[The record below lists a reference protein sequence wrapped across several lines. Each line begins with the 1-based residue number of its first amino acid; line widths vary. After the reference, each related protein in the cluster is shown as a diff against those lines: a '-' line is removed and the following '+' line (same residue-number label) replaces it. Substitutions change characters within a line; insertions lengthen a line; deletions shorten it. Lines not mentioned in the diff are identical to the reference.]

1 MNRRRRSKRK
11 NVGQRKAN
19 NRRPESR
26 RGSLFRWF
34 AAFIWI
40 LSIGIGIVIGW
51 SLTTVEG
58 MAERVR
64 ELETLRPSLASVVYD
79 MNDKIIHEFAVQ
91 KRIPVE
97 AYEEIPERLR
107 TAIIV
112 TEDEY
117 FFRHPGINPVAILRA
132 LYRNIRA
139 GRAVQGASTITQ
151 QLARMVFLTPEK
163 RLQRKIKE
171 AFLALQ
177 IEKLFTKEEIFTY
190 YYNNVYLGHGI
201 YGFEA
206 AARYYFGKPAKLL
219 RVEEAALL
227 AGLIQRPEA
236 YTPYRNPDL
245 AIKRRNYVLKRMYR
259 EHVIDK
265 DTYEHA
271 RKQPIRIID
280 HEERSVVAPY
290 FIEEVRKYIER
301 KYGSDALYHGG
312 LKIYTTLDTHAQ
324 SIAEQSLKDALYALT
339 RRQGWPG
346 PIYNVLVKVG
356 KVDLATYHLKEWP
369 RRVHIGDEVPVL
381 VTDVSRNTVVYRLGE
396 NFTGQ
401 FLRKDRALRWLRTSD
416 FRRRFKV
423 GDVIL
428 VRLIELDREAGR
440 VRAELLP
447 IPQAEGAF
455 VALDPLTGEIRVM
468 VGGYSFERSK
478 YNRVTQ
484 AKRQPGSAFKPIVW
498 LTALKEGYTLST
510 LIEDAP
516 IELEDPVMKTTWAPG
531 NFDNRFL
538 GLVTLQRALELSRNT
553 VAVRLALQVGLR
565 KVIETAKRL
574 GLDHVEIPPYPS
586 IALGTIE
593 VTPLQM
599 TAVYAVFANGG
610 LRIRPYFIRR
620 IEDRYGR
627 VLESRVPETRESI
640 SPELAYI
647 MTTALEGVIRRG
659 TAYAA
664 HDLPFEAAGKTGT
677 TDNFTDTWFIGY
689 TPLITAGVW
698 IGFDEPRR
706 LGKNE
711 TGGHTAL
718 PAWKS
723 FIESYMSNKP
733 EVHFQPPSN
742 VVIIPVDLDTGLR
755 ATPECPRTVL
765 QAYLPGTEPVEYCSR
780 LKHAQIMASRAQYE
794 GLVIPDEDDEHSE

>member
-1 MNRRRRSKRK
+1 MAKKKKKKNTKK
-11 NVGQRKAN
+11 NVKNHEDHGKMF
-19 NRRPESR
+19 
-26 RGSLFRWF
+26 SLFRWF
-34 AAFIWI
+34 TAFVWFV
-40 LSIGIGIVIGW
+40 SIGVGVVVGW

-79 MNDKIIHEFAVQ
+79 MNDEILHEFAVQ

-97 AYEEIPERLR
+97 SYEEIPELLKK
-107 TAIIV
+107 AIIV
-112 TEDEY
+112 TEDEH
-117 FFRHPGINPVAILRA
+117 FFRHPGVNPVAIVRA

-163 RLQRKIKE
+163 KLQRKIKE

-177 IEKLFTKEEIFTY
+177 IEKLFTKEEIFTF

-206 AARYYFGKPAKLL
+206 AARFYFGKPARLL

-245 AIKRRNYVLKRMYR
+245 AVKRRNYVLKRMYT
-259 EHVIDK
+259 EKVIDEK
-265 DTYEHA
+265 TYREA
-271 RKQPIRIID
+271 IKQPIRIVD
-280 HEERSVVAPY
+280 HDERPAIAPY
-290 FIEEVRKYIER
+290 FIEEVRKAIVGQ
-301 KYGSDALYHGG
+301 YGSDALYHGG
-312 LKIYTTLDTHAQ
+312 LRIYTTLDTRAQ
-324 SIAEQSLKDALYALT
+324 QQAEQALKQALYDLT

-346 PIYNVLVKVG
+346 PMYNVFDRG
-356 KVDLATYHLKEWP
+356 KDVDIQQIRLSEWP
-369 RRVHIGDEVPVL
+369 KRIHQGDEVPVL
-381 VTDVSRNTVVYRLGE
+381 IMEVTRNEAVFRLGQR
-396 NFTGQ
+396 FRGKL
-401 FLRKDRALRWLRTSD
+401 LRSDKDLTWLKTTD
-416 FRRRFKV
+416 FRRRFKP
-423 GDVIL
+423 GDVVLTRIKN
-428 VRLIELDREAGR
+428 INREEGM
-440 VRAELLP
+440 VEVELLP
-447 IPQAEGAF
+447 VPEAEGAF

-498 LTALKEGYTLST
+498 LTALQNGYTLST

-516 IELEDPVMKTTWAPG
+516 IELEDPVMKTTWTPG

-565 KVIETAKRL
+565 KVIETAKKL
-574 GLDHVEIPPYPS
+574 GLDEVEIPPYPS

-599 TAVYAVFANGG
+599 TSVYAVFANGG
-610 LRIRPYFIRR
+610 LKIKPYFIRR
-620 IEDRYGR
+620 VEDRYGR
-627 VLESRVPETRESI
+627 VLESHVPETEDSI

-664 HDLPFEAAGKTGT
+664 HDLPFDAAGKTGT

-689 TPLITAGVW
+689 TPLIVAGVW
-698 IGFDEPRR
+698 IGFDEPAR

-718 PAWKS
+718 PAWRS
-723 FIESYMSNKP
+723 FIEAYMADKP
-733 EVHFQPPSN
+733 EVHFQPPSR
-742 VVIIPVDLDTGLR
+742 VVVIPVDLDTGLR
-755 ATPECPRTVL
+755 ATPECPKTVL
-765 QAYLPGTEPVEYCSR
+765 QAYLPGTEPVEYCSE
-780 LKHAQIMASRAQYE
+780 LKHAQIMASRARYE
-794 GLVIPDEDDEHSE
+794 GLVVPDKEDHSN